1 MIYTLNSD
9 MMRKAFTFLLL
20 LVVSTLAIAQENR
33 ITTFILVRHAEKD
46 LTQSTNDP
54 DLSAEGKNRAIKL
67 VEVLKKTDIQAIYST
82 PYKRTQQTVQPLA
95 SVKGL
100 LVMPYQANKMDE
112 IDNMIKQHAGSTVL
126 LSGHSNTVPV
136 ILNYL
141 IGEEKYKILE
151 DGDYGNII
159 VVSVTERGK
168 NAKVVWTRY

>member
-1 MIYTLNSD
+1 
-9 MMRKAFTFLLL
+9 MRKIFGVLFFIMVACF
-20 LVVSTLAIAQENR
+20 AQAQENENV

-54 DLSAEGKNRAIKL
+54 DLSVEGKSRAIKL
-67 VEVLKKTDIQAIYST
+67 TEVLKKADIQAVYST

-100 LVMPYQANKMDE
+100 HVMSYQANKMDE
-112 IDNMIKQHAGSTVL
+112 IDSMISQHSGSTVL

-141 IGEEKYKILE
+141 IGEEKYKILD

-159 VVSVTERGK
+159 LVSVTERGR
-168 NAKVVWTRY
+168 NAKVVWLRY